1 MIILTYLLEN
11 TELYNIVCDSI
22 GVTPKPNNGTLR
34 LPLKPVGLHSDPEVP
49 AEEMPPDPVESA
61 ASVVPSS
68 SSPLS
73 STTSAVS
80 LASSA
85 VNSFSSMSPS
95 ATVLTS
101 STPTASSI
109 PDNKE
114 QKKPWWE
121 WVTDKVEELKEW
133 VDDLI
138 HAHDEKPADGG
149 HPGSKV

>member
-1 MIILTYLLEN
+1 M
-11 TELYNIVCDSI
+11 YNIVCDSI
-22 GVTPKPNNGTLR
+22 GVIPKPNNGTLR

-49 AEEMPPDPVESA
+49 VEETPPDPVESA

-68 SSPLS
+68 LS
-73 STTSAVS
+73 HLLPTASAVP
-80 LASSA
+80 LASST
-85 VNSFSSMSPS
+85 VNSFSSMPPS
-95 ATVLTS
+95 AIVLAS

>member
-1 MIILTYLLEN
+1 MIVLTYLLEN

-73 STTSAVS
+73 STASAVP

-85 VNSFSSMSPS
+85 VNSFSSISPS
-95 ATVLTS
+95 ATVLAS

-121 WVTDKVEELKEW
+121 WVTDKVEEVKEW

-138 HAHDEKPADGG
+138 HSHDEKPADGG

>member
-1 MIILTYLLEN
+1 
-11 TELYNIVCDSI
+11 
-22 GVTPKPNNGTLR
+22 
-34 LPLKPVGLHSDPEVP
+34 
-49 AEEMPPDPVESA
+49 
-61 ASVVPSS
+61 
-68 SSPLS
+68 
-73 STTSAVS
+73 
-80 LASSA
+80 
-85 VNSFSSMSPS
+85 MSPS
-95 ATVLTS
+95 ATVLTL

-121 WVTDKVEELKEW
+121 WVTDKIEEVKEW